1 MIVLGAMRSV
11 QPENIDFGFKQFA
24 QYLFRVR
31 RRTQCGNYFCGAHS
45 ILYLLGALTII
56 PRHCFWHNNSRSG
69 VLPFGEMTFLSP
81 SRFRRLNEAVG
92 FLLLLLGLAVVL
104 SLVSYSPLDPSANT
118 ATAVVRTHNL
128 LGLFGA
134 VWTDFI
140 LQVFGISAFLL
151 PVHIWALG
159 WKWLRSSPIESP
171 WFRVVGS
178 IGLWF
183 CIATACALFPPVF
196 LIGGAIRPSGLLGIV
211 LAGALTSRFDITG
224 AAIITAAVCIVSI
237 YFATSFELATL
248 LRWLSGP
255 IARWKA
261 VRERWKAARAAKRE
275 AKLEQAREKAAARR
289 ERRTTRVIPEPDA
302 AESARPRRAP
312 KAPAPGVDEEPPFDL
327 DPGDADEVVEE
338 EIPIRALETP
348 PPPATVMP
356 LRVEEEEP
364 IETRESPHDLP
375 SAKPRRRRPYQLPST
390 ELLNEIPDGN
400 GFDSQELK
408 EIASRIKS
416 KLEEFNVRGSVVQ
429 INPGPVVTTFEYK
442 PEAGI
447 KYSRITTLS
456 EDLCLG
462 LQAESILIER
472 LPGKPTVGI
481 EVPNTRRE
489 VISLRAILESSEFC
503 DAHSRMTIA
512 LGKDINGRIKVAPLE
527 TMPHLLIAGS
537 TGSGKSVMLNAM
549 IMSFLYKATP
559 DEVRMI
565 MVDPKRVELGIY
577 EGIPHLLTPVITEP
591 KKATNA
597 LRNAVLEMERRL
609 KLLAAQGVRNIDQY
623 NRKVT
628 QLQQAPRSL
637 FDEPVSE
644 DDPLKP
650 LPYILILIDELADLM
665 MLERA
670 NVEECITRLAQ
681 MARAV
686 GMHLVLATQRPSVDV
701 ITGLIKANFPSR
713 ISFRVAT
720 RVDSRTV
727 LDSMGAEHLL
737 GKGDML
743 YLPPGSSR
751 LTRVHGAYVTEVE
764 TSRVVDFW
772 KEQATPEY
780 DQSFLLTPPSE
791 EDAEEGEGFNGTQDP
806 MYEDAVRVVLELGK
820 ASTSTLQRRLR
831 LGYGRAA
838 RILDMMHHEGIIG
851 PPDGS
856 KPREV
861 LKRPDWLKEVQEE
874 YR

>member
-1 MIVLGAMRSV
+1 
-11 QPENIDFGFKQFA
+11 
-24 QYLFRVR
+24 
-31 RRTQCGNYFCGAHS
+31 
-45 ILYLLGALTII
+45 
-56 PRHCFWHNNSRSG
+56 
-69 VLPFGEMTFLSP
+69 MTLLSP
-81 SRFRRLNEAVG
+81 SRHTRLNEAVG
-92 FLLLLLGLAVVL
+92 ILLLLLGLAVSL
-104 SLVSYSPLDPSANT
+104 SLVSYSSADPSWNT
-118 ATAVVRTHNL
+118 ATGAPHTHNL

-134 VWTDFI
+134 KWADF
-140 LQVFGISAFLL
+140 LLEVFGISVFLL
-151 PVHIWALG
+151 PIQIWALG
-159 WKWLRSSPIESP
+159 WKWVRSSPIEST
-171 WFRVVGS
+171 WFRVFGTVA
-178 IGLWF
+178 LWF
-183 CIATACALFPPVF
+183 CLSTACGLMPRPW
-196 LIGGAIRPSGLLGIV
+196 LISGAIHPSGIVGLVIADFLL
-211 LAGALTSRFDITG
+211 ARFDLAG
-224 AAIITAAVCIVSI
+224 AAIITVGACVVAL
-237 YFATSFELATL
+237 YFATTIEVSTL
-248 LRWLSGP
+248 MRWIRGP
-255 IARWKA
+255 VAKWKAIVARW
-261 VRERWKAARAAKRE
+261 RASRE
-275 AKLEQAREKAAARR
+275 AQREHAIEKAKAKATERTARRNSAPADNDPVSPEPVRVIWAPAQPPAPTPAASPALEEQA
-289 ERRTTRVIPEPDA
+289 
-302 AESARPRRAP
+302 
-312 KAPAPGVDEEPPFDL
+312 PPFDL
-327 DPGDADEVVEE
+327 APESEAEPEE
-338 EIPIRALETP
+338 AAEDIPIRALDYQ
-348 PPPATVMP
+348 PAIRAQAPVAN
-356 LRVEEEEP
+356 EEEDDTAPPFDVAGSFEEP
-364 IETRESPHDLP
+364 FSGP
-375 SAKPRRRRPYQLPST
+375 SRPAPKRRRAYKLPPT
-390 ELLNEIPDGN
+390 ELLNEVPPGS

-408 EIASRIKS
+408 EVASGIKS

-489 VISLRAILESSEFC
+489 VISLREILESDGFHESP
-503 DAHSRMTIA
+503 SKMTIA
-512 LGKDINGRIKVAPLE
+512 LGKDINGRIKVASLE

-565 MVDPKRVELGIY
+565 MVDPKRVELGMY

-609 KLLAAQGVRNIDQY
+609 KQLASQGVRNIDQY
-623 NRKVT
+623 NRKMM
-628 QLQQAPRSL
+628 QLRKEPRNL
-637 FDEPVSE
+637 FDEPPE
-644 DDPLKP
+644 EENEELKP
-650 LPYILILIDELADLM
+650 LPYVLILIDELADLM

-743 YLPPGSSR
+743 FLPPGSSR
-751 LTRVHGAYVTEVE
+751 LTRVHGAYVTETE
-764 TSRVVDFW
+764 TMRVVDFW

-780 DQSFLLTPPSE
+780 DESFLMTPPSE
-791 EDAEEGEGFNGTQDP
+791 EEGEDGEVFDGEQDP
-806 MYEDAVRVVLELGK
+806 MYEDAIRVVLEMGK

-838 RILDMMHHEGIIG
+838 RILDMMQRDGIIG

-861 LKRPDWLKEVQEE
+861 LKRPDWLKEAEGQF
-874 YR
+874 R

>member
-1 MIVLGAMRSV
+1 MT
-11 QPENIDFGFKQFA
+11 
-24 QYLFRVR
+24 LF
-31 RRTQCGNYFCGAHS
+31 
-45 ILYLLGALTII
+45 
-56 PRHCFWHNNSRSG
+56 
-69 VLPFGEMTFLSP
+69 SP
-81 SRFRRLNEAVG
+81 SRYTRLNEAVG
-92 FLLLLLGLAVVL
+92 FLLLLLGLAAVL
-104 SLVSYSPLDPSANT
+104 SLLSFSPADPSWNT
-118 ATAVVRTHNL
+118 ATAVTRTHNL

-134 VWTDFI
+134 EWADLL
-140 LQVFGISAFLL
+140 LQAFGISAFLL
-151 PVHIWALG
+151 PLHIWGLG
-159 WKWLRSSPIESP
+159 WKWLRSSTIESP
-171 WFRVVGS
+171 WFRIVGS
-178 IGLWF
+178 ISLWF
-183 CIATACALFPPVF
+183 CVSAGFGLLPPF
-196 LIGGAIRPSGLLGIV
+196 FQIGGSILPGGI
-211 LAGALTSRFDITG
+211 AGMVIADALTSRFGLTG
-224 AAIITAAVCIVSI
+224 AAIVTAAFGVLAL
-237 YFATSFELATL
+237 YFASRFEVSTL
-248 LRWLSGP
+248 MNWLSGP

-261 VRERWKAARAAKRE
+261 FAEARRVARSARRE
-275 AKLEQAREKAAARR
+275 AALEQARLKAAERAARR
-289 ERRTTRVIPEPDA
+289 QGKTAAPAIPAERQK
-302 AESARPRRAP
+302 RPRRTIEGPVPQQAL
-312 KAPAPGVDEEPPFDL
+312 DDEPPFDL
-327 DPGDADEVVEE
+327 EAAPEESGTEE
-338 EIPIRALETP
+338 EIPIRTLEYAALPTEQFARELEELEQPEPLET
-348 PPPATVMP
+348 A
-356 LRVEEEEP
+356 
-364 IETRESPHDLP
+364 
-375 SAKPRRRRPYQLPST
+375 RRPKKRMLYRLPST
-390 ELLNEIPDGN
+390 DLLNEVPPGN
-400 GFDSQELK
+400 GYDSGELK
-408 EIASRIKS
+408 EVASRIKS

-447 KYSRITTLS
+447 KYSRITTLT

-462 LQAESILIER
+462 LQAESVLIER

-481 EVPNTRRE
+481 EVPNTKRE
-489 VISLRAILESSEFC
+489 VISLRAILESSEFR
-503 DAHSRMTIA
+503 DASSRMTIA

-609 KLLAAQGVRNIDQY
+609 KLLASAGVRNIDQY
-623 NRKVT
+623 NRKMA
-628 QLQQAPRSL
+628 QLRQEPRTL
-637 FDEPVSE
+637 FEDQPEPDEN
-644 DDPLKP
+644 LKP

-727 LDSMGAEHLL
+727 LDNMGAEHLL

-764 TSRVVDFW
+764 TNRVVDFW

-791 EDAEEGEGFNGTQDP
+791 EEGDEEEAFDGEQDP
-806 MYEDAVRVVLELGK
+806 LYQDAVRVVVEMGK

-838 RILDMMHHEGIIG
+838 RILDMMQREGIIG

-856 KPREV
+856 KPRDV
-861 LKRPDWLKEVQEE
+861 LKRPDWLREVEE
-874 YR
+874 QLR